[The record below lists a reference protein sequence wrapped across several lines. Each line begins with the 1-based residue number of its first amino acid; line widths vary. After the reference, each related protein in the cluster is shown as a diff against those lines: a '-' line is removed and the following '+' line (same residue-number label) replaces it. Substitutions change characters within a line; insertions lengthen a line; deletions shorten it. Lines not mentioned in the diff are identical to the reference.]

1 MSETR
6 EQAATRRRWVTLA
19 EIVAVA
25 GVLIGALTLW
35 SGWSDRRE
43 EREAA
48 TAAAASS
55 AREQARLDITGTVQ
69 DGGNAILLADARH
82 DIREARFAFPSALGV
97 GAQQPAGDPAI
108 EADWIAAPML
118 KLTDGGADDRTGRLP
133 VLATIRYW
141 DGDREREASAI
152 YDIVWRTEG
161 RMLQGRGF
169 KLQGLKLRQRG
180 GDVATLDRL
189 WRRP

>member
-6 EQAATRRRWVTLA
+6 DQAATRRRWITLA

-35 SGWSDRRE
+35 TGWSDRRE
-43 EREAA
+43 AREAA
-48 TAAAASS
+48 SAAAADT
-55 AREQARLDITGTVQ
+55 ARDQARLDITGTVQ
-69 DGGNAILLADARH
+69 DGGDAILLADARH
-82 DIREARFAFPSALGV
+82 DIRDVRFRFPSALKV
-97 GAQQPAGDPAI
+97 AARQPAGDPAI
-108 EADWIAAPML
+108 EANWIAAPML
-118 KLTDGGADDRTGRLP
+118 KLTDGGADERTGRLP

-152 YDIVWRTEG
+152 YDVVWRTEG
-161 RMLQGRGF
+161 RMLQGRVF

-180 GDVATLDRL
+180 GDAAALDRV
-189 WRRP
+189 WQRP